1 MQTEKMS
8 GYFDVRKYD
17 KKVDRKDRRI
27 IGETENISFC
37 ASFRVE
43 ELPAAFV
50 INGEPDEFVKLY
62 SSRDEV
68 RMAEA
73 ENRQPVADRA
83 SVKFKIGGGCHWFD
97 KFGRATT
104 KPLNE
109 ELDNNQYEV
118 QIDYR
123 RKPKNPADD
132 KAASG
137 YWVNAIMFRKRDLNP
152 FAGQAFEEYTEEVA
166 PEIDNDDDIQTPF

>member
-1 MQTEKMS
+1 MQTDKIS

-17 KKVDRKDRRI
+17 KRVERKDRKL

-43 ELPAAFV
+43 ELPAEFL
-50 INGEPDEFVKLY
+50 INGKPDEFVKLY
-62 SSRDEV
+62 SSRDEQRV
-68 RMAEA
+68 AEA
-73 ENRQPVADRA
+73 DGRQPAADRA
-83 SVKFKIGGGCHWFD
+83 SVKFKIGSGCHWFD

-109 ELDNNQYEV
+109 ELDNNQFEV

-123 RKPKNPADD
+123 RKAKNPADD

-137 YWVNAIMFRKRDLNP
+137 YWVNAIMFRKRELNP
-152 FAGQAFEEYTEEVA
+152 FAGQAFEEYTEEA
-166 PEIDNDDDIQTPF
+166 PEIDNDNDIQTPF